1 MKSSRPE
8 GPKAGPKGRQLEV
21 GPRRGPRLLVL
32 NIAQLSNK
40 KILSFTGVQHRRA
53 GECGRAS
60 SSSRPWQR
68 SGRWRGHARPLQVA
82 PKRSFKCFAPLL
94 PLRIVGSNY
103 GLFGVSEDSGKLELT
118 ASPDREQRDMYIL
131 RVKVDIVFCLTSVR
145 FFIIGLL
152 QGKGKRSTFT
162 IAYCCLKDTM
172 TDTMTEVVNSPKA

>member
-1 MKSSRPE
+1 MDTNGGNRGE
-8 GPKAGPKGRQLEV
+8 PKASTSSTCWSNVPPGGEEQQQQQHILH
-21 GPRRGPRLLVL
+21 
-32 NIAQLSNK
+32 IAQLSNK

-152 QGKGKRSTFT
+152 QGKGKRNT
-162 IAYCCLKDTM
+162 LL
-172 TDTMTEVVNSPKA
+172 